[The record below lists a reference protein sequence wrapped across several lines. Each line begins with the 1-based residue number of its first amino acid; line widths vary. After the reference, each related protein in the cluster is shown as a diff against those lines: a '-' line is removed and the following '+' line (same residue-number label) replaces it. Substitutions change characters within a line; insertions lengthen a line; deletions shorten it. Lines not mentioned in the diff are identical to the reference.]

1 MTKMKQLS
9 LIMIATVLLSGCSS
23 IKTFPGTVFEKF
35 RNMGEHEVTN
45 HTDYGNSDAPI
56 VRTVRTTQTTIPVS
70 RVSYQQVSHQVKTDT
85 KQIHHKK
92 KKSNLSPATTID
104 KANQKA
110 RVKPDESG
118 YNNAIMQYDYSSGA
132 LYQVYT
138 APLRITDIQ
147 LQPNE
152 KIIGQPAAGD
162 TSRWI
167 LGISDSIQNG
177 QPQKHVLIKP
187 TRPNLKTTLII
198 NTNRRTYLLELN
210 SYKETYMAAVS
221 WHYPQDELRRKQAQQ
236 RAARL
241 RQLKLQEQAR
251 QAAIP
256 VQKDF
261 DYKITY
267 KGDKPK
273 WLPVQVFDD
282 KHKVYI
288 RFSKDRQ
295 RYEAPA
301 LFIISNEGKTQL
313 VNYRVKD
320 DFYIV
325 DRLFETAELRAGESK
340 QTVITIRR
348 KDS

>member
-1 MTKMKQLS
+1 MNTIKQFNFIVLIS
-9 LIMIATVLLSGCSS
+9 LLLSGCSS
-23 IKTFPGTVFEKF
+23 IKTFPGAIFDKF
-35 RNMGEHEVTN
+35 RNMGEHEVIN
-45 HTDYGNSDAPI
+45 HTDYTSDDAPI
-56 VRTVRTTQTTIPVS
+56 IRVIKNTQTVIPV
-70 RVSYQQVSHQVKTDT
+70 RKVNYQQLVTQQKTY
-85 KQIHHKK
+85 KKPVQAAK
-92 KKSNLSPATTID
+92 KKSTLNPATTID
-104 KANQKA
+104 RANQKA

-118 YNNAIMQYDYSSGA
+118 YINAIMQYSYSSGA
-132 LYQVYT
+132 LYQIYT

-152 KIIGQPAAGD
+152 KIIGKPAAGD
-162 TSRWI
+162 TARWI
-167 LGISDSIQNG
+167 LGINDSIQNG
-177 QPQKHVLIKP
+177 QPQKHILIKP

-198 NTNRRTYLLELN
+198 NTNRRTYLLELT

-221 WHYPQDELRRKQAQQ
+221 WHYPQDELRRKLAQQ
-236 RAARL
+236 KAARL

-256 VQKDF
+256 IHKNF

-267 KGDKPK
+267 KGKKPK
-273 WLPVQVFDD
+273 WIPVQVFDD
-282 KHKVYI
+282 EHKVYI

-301 LFIISNEGKTQL
+301 LFVISNEGKTQL
-313 VNYRVKD
+313 VNYRVKG

-325 DRLFETAELRAGESK
+325 DRLFETAELRAGESE

-348 KDS
+348 KNS